1 MEFYVIDGLEKMFEM
16 VKKRVKEF
24 GMDVKFKVV
33 EVESFFIF
41 DDFFD
46 IVVFFFVFCIVL
58 ELERVIEE
66 IK

>member
-33 EVESFFIF
+33 EVESFF
-41 DDFFD
+41 FF
-46 IVVFFFVFCIVL
+46 
-58 ELERVIEE
+58 
-66 IK
+66 

>member
-33 EVESFFIF
+33 EVESFFFF

>member
-33 EVESFFIF
+33 EVESFFFFLMIF
-41 DDFFD
+41 L
-46 IVVFFFVFCIVL
+46 ILLFFFLFFVL
-58 ELERVIEE
+58 F
-66 IK
+66 